1 MEAGTSPARSA
12 GDASAAPPA
21 ELRRELGFWQLTAS
35 GIGIIV
41 GAGIYALIGAAT
53 AKAGS
58 GVWLSFL
65 IAAGLSVLTG
75 LSYCELAAL
84 FPSAG
89 GEYEYTRNAFP
100 RSIAF
105 LTGWLM
111 IAGLAVGAAAV
122 ALGFAR
128 YLNEFIDV
136 PLRPAALAI
145 LVAAA
150 GVAFSGIKQSGRLTI
165 LLCLVQV
172 GGLLLVIFLGMK
184 HIGEVSLAP
193 STGFSGIL
201 GGAALVFF
209 AFIGFDEVIT
219 LAEETNDPSRTVP
232 RALLAALG
240 ISAGLYV
247 LVAITAVSVL
257 GASALAA
264 SPRPLADVLR
274 VSVGGFSTQVVA
286 FVALA
291 STANAVLLML
301 TASSRLTYAM
311 ARSGALPANLGKVT
325 KGRAVPVVAV
335 VVCASVA
342 AVFMLFGDLSGVA
355 SVTDFAVY
363 LVFLAVNATVVVL
376 RIRQP
381 GLERPFRVP
390 FSVGR
395 LPVTPILGFVTTL
408 VMLSF
413 LEVRAMVAGVAVVAA
428 GYLFVLVYGR
438 VRGRAA
444 GAEA

>member
-219 LAEETNDPSRTVP
+219 LAEETKDPSRTVP

-264 SPRPLADVLR
+264 SARPLADVLR

-325 KGRAVPVVAV
+325 KERAVPVVAV

-444 GAEA
+444 GSEA

>member
-1 MEAGTSPARSA
+1 MEAGTSRARSA
-12 GDASAAPPA
+12 SDASAAPPA

-219 LAEETNDPSRTVP
+219 LAEETKDPSRTVP

-325 KGRAVPVVAV
+325 KERAVPVVAV

>member
-1 MEAGTSPARSA
+1 MAVE
-12 GDASAAPPA
+12 SAA
-21 ELRRELGFWQLTAS
+21 LHRELGFWQLTAS

-53 AKAGS
+53 AKAGT

-65 IAAGLSVLTG
+65 VAAGLSVLTG

-84 FPSAG
+84 YPRAG

-100 RSIAF
+100 QSVAF

-111 IAGLAVGAAAV
+111 IAALAVGAAAV
-122 ALGFAR
+122 SLGFAR
-128 YLNEFIDV
+128 YLNEFADI
-136 PLRPAALAI
+136 PLRPAALWV

-150 GVAFSGIKQSGRLTI
+150 AVAFGGIKQSGRLTV

-172 GGLLLVIFLGMK
+172 GGLLLVIA
-184 HIGEVSLAP
+184 IGLPHVGDVNLAP
-193 STGFSGIL
+193 DSGADGIL

-219 LAEETNDPSRTVP
+219 LAEETRDPSRTVP

-240 ISAGLYV
+240 ISASLDI

-264 SPRPLADVLR
+264 SPRPLADALR
-274 VSVGGFSTQVVA
+274 VGVGGVSTKVVA

-301 TASSRLTYAM
+301 TAASRLTYAM
-311 ARSGALPANLGKVT
+311 ARSGALPARLGSVT
-325 KGRAVPVVAV
+325 HDRGVPLIAV
-335 VVCASVA
+335 VVCATVA
-342 AVFMLFGDLSGVA
+342 AVFMLFGDLSGIA
-355 SVTDFAVY
+355 SVTDFAIY
-363 LVFLAVNATVVVL
+363 LVFLAVNATVVIL
-376 RIRQP
+376 RIRKP
-381 GLERPFRVP
+381 ELPRPFKIPFAVRGVP
-390 FSVGR
+390 VI
-395 LPVTPILGFVTTL
+395 PILGFATTV
-408 VMLSF
+408 VMLSY
-413 LEVRAMVAGVAVVAA
+413 LELRAVLAGGAVVLA
-428 GYLFVLVYGR
+428 GYLFVLVFGR
-438 VRGRAA
+438 TRGLARAA
-444 GAEA
+444 EP

>member
-1 MEAGTSPARSA
+1 MEAENSPALGTSDS
-12 GDASAAPPA
+12 SAARPA

-65 IAAGLSVLTG
+65 VAAGLSVLTG

-84 FPSAG
+84 YPSAG

-100 RSIAF
+100 RSVAF

-150 GVAFSGIKQSGRLTI
+150 AVAFGGIKQSGRLTI

-172 GGLLLVIFLGMK
+172 GGLVLVIVLGMK
-184 HIGEVSLAP
+184 HIGDVSLAP
-193 STGFSGIL
+193 STGFGGIL

-219 LAEETNDPSRTVP
+219 LAEETKDPSRTVP

-311 ARSGALPANLGKVT
+311 SRSGALPAGLGKVT
-325 KGRAVPVVAV
+325 KGRAVPFVAV

-390 FSVGR
+390 FAVRGV
-395 LPVTPILGFVTTL
+395 PVTPILGFATTL

-413 LEVRAMVAGVAVVAA
+413 LEVRAMLAGVAVVVV
-428 GYLFVLVYGR
+428 GYVFVLVFDR
-438 VRGRAA
+438 VRDRTA
-444 GAEA
+444 GADA